1 MSSSLGRNSLI
12 MAAGTAA
19 SRVTGQV
26 RTILLAAALGTTGLA
41 ANAYQAGAMI
51 PQAVF
56 TLVSG
61 GIFNAVLVPQIVRTL
76 QQKDA
81 EERLNKLI
89 TLAISMLLGITLI
102 MAAATPLLTMLYVDG
117 HNRDLMALTNAFTL
131 WCMPQIFFYG
141 LYTVLGQIL
150 AAKDHFGAYAWSSVG
165 ANVISCAGFTAF
177 ILLFGRATEQ
187 PPQFWTG
194 DRLILTAGTWT
205 LGVAFQ
211 ALVLFIPLAKCGI
224 RYRPKFGLSGI
235 GLKSMGAVAGWSVGI
250 VIVDQLANIIT
261 TRIATS
267 APDRAHALHGLDILN
282 VAGNATYQNM
292 FTLYMLPYS
301 LIAVSVATALFPRIS
316 QAIATGNID
325 AARDALS
332 LALRNVGVLMMFF
345 SVAFIVMPVPIILAL
360 LPSVSGPEAALIAA
374 PLTMMGLGLPITSAY
389 LIIQRTFY
397 AFEDGR
403 TPFLFMLLFN
413 LIYVALLIGVV
424 FTLDPT
430 QWVTAT
436 ALATSVGHVFAF
448 PFLVPSLRRRFAGR
462 LDGRRIAGAFGKAL
476 FAGAAAVVAGLLARG
491 PVYAL
496 LGIWTAADQAAAGG
510 AGAGAGAGATG
521 RGQIMTA
528 DTAIANWPQAI
539 GACVLLIIVITLVYV
554 GVLWLL
560 RSRELRAAISM
571 GAALLHHG
579 NTESAAANAGENAA
593 IASDISPDDL
603 PPEPPAANAHVSA
616 GQPTATS
623 QDARNNPVKAAAE
636 PLTSTTPTIRMTP
649 KPTSPLSSS
658 YGVGMKPQLGDT
670 IINRY
675 TLVSPLR
682 NTPGLQAWKANDRM
696 LAQDCQVFIVTDRRA
711 IAQVNDVTSVL
722 ASMRDPR
729 LTQVLQLHHGGELPI
744 IVTREDAGLSVSDYL
759 RGPARSILSYS
770 AIRSILGETTSI
782 VGMLLSRG
790 VVDHAISTDT
800 VRICATGIQL
810 ADIPVSMMLQD
821 VSEKVGAAAGA
832 EERAVRQ
839 LAVLLYA
846 LLTGT
851 PSTMNTTFDMSQLK
865 DDVPGEFKLICR
877 RGLGLH
883 SDDAFNAPLSSLA
896 EIDALLG
903 TWSPLNQLMEHDIAL
918 PSIAGTA
925 SVMLAAIKP
934 TPQDALL
941 DIPAGM
947 VNTNPL
953 PPLSLNTPKYASA
966 LTSDDVVDVTPL
978 TGDLFSAFDT
988 PSHADDGSMTT
999 VPLNVSS
1006 VRHGDAGAGVAGA
1019 GAAPAVPTVPG
1030 YSFPVSTAVSRP
1042 TAPINV
1048 SGVSGSAEASAGT
1061 AGTAT
1066 NATSEAEANDIEAT
1080 QALPAA
1086 IAPPTVPPPVAD
1098 PALEATQ
1105 IIEPVTV
1112 PTPAAVPQ
1120 TVSVK
1125 TAVTRPDK
1133 IATAAQDADVADE
1146 TVMLGLPTK
1155 IITVIVGIAVVVGA
1169 GFLAIRSLNNASNGN
1184 IGGSSSSE
1192 SDPWAASNLNNVP
1205 FGNDTTANQTDG
1217 TDGSNDSSD
1226 SSDSDKS
1233 SSTNSSNGSSSSS
1246 DSSSKTKVVTAD
1258 KNVSKV
1264 PDPRYENNTALAIAS
1279 QSFLTSPGGQN
1290 GFAYHLH
1297 LQNASKVYR
1306 MKITI
1311 TTSGGKGYVYTDTDG
1326 DPTKGKQMAEFSFA
1340 DGGTTEVKF
1349 TSVANTQDVVLWV
1362 PIDSLP
1368 NGKLYIQKVELF

>member
-1 MSSSLGRNSLI
+1 
-12 MAAGTAA
+12 
-19 SRVTGQV
+19 
-26 RTILLAAALGTTGLA
+26 
-41 ANAYQAGAMI
+41 
-51 PQAVF
+51 
-56 TLVSG
+56 
-61 GIFNAVLVPQIVRTL
+61 
-76 QQKDA
+76 
-81 EERLNKLI
+81 
-89 TLAISMLLGITLI
+89 
-102 MAAATPLLTMLYVDG
+102 
-117 HNRDLMALTNAFTL
+117 
-131 WCMPQIFFYG
+131 
-141 LYTVLGQIL
+141 
-150 AAKDHFGAYAWSSVG
+150 
-165 ANVISCAGFTAF
+165 
-177 ILLFGRATEQ
+177 
-187 PPQFWTG
+187 
-194 DRLILTAGTWT
+194 
-205 LGVAFQ
+205 
-211 ALVLFIPLAKCGI
+211 
-224 RYRPKFGLSGI
+224 
-235 GLKSMGAVAGWSVGI
+235 
-250 VIVDQLANIIT
+250 
-261 TRIATS
+261 
-267 APDRAHALHGLDILN
+267 
-282 VAGNATYQNM
+282 
-292 FTLYMLPYS
+292 
-301 LIAVSVATALFPRIS
+301 
-316 QAIATGNID
+316 
-325 AARDALS
+325 
-332 LALRNVGVLMMFF
+332 
-345 SVAFIVMPVPIILAL
+345 
-360 LPSVSGPEAALIAA
+360 
-374 PLTMMGLGLPITSAY
+374 
-389 LIIQRTFY
+389 
-397 AFEDGR
+397 
-403 TPFLFMLLFN
+403 
-413 LIYVALLIGVV
+413 
-424 FTLDPT
+424 
-430 QWVTAT
+430 
-436 ALATSVGHVFAF
+436 
-448 PFLVPSLRRRFAGR
+448 
-462 LDGRRIAGAFGKAL
+462 
-476 FAGAAAVVAGLLARG
+476 
-491 PVYAL
+491 
-496 LGIWTAADQAAAGG
+496 
-510 AGAGAGAGATG
+510 
-521 RGQIMTA
+521 
-528 DTAIANWPQAI
+528 
-539 GACVLLIIVITLVYV
+539 
-554 GVLWLL
+554 
-560 RSRELRAAISM
+560 
-571 GAALLHHG
+571 
-579 NTESAAANAGENAA
+579 
-593 IASDISPDDL
+593 
-603 PPEPPAANAHVSA
+603 
-616 GQPTATS
+616 
-623 QDARNNPVKAAAE
+623 
-636 PLTSTTPTIRMTP
+636 
-649 KPTSPLSSS
+649 
-658 YGVGMKPQLGDT
+658 MKPQLGDT

-711 IAQVNDVTSVL
+711 IVQVNDVTSVL

-770 AIRSILGETTSI
+770 AIRSILGEATSI

-988 PSHADDGSMTT
+988 PSHADGGSMTT

-1006 VRHGDAGAGVAGA
+1006 VRHGDAGMGVSGA
-1019 GAAPAVPTVPG
+1019 ATSVPSATAPAVPTVPG

-1048 SGVSGSAEASAGT
+1048 SGASGSAEASAET
-1061 AGTAT
+1061 AGTA
-1066 NATSEAEANDIEAT
+1066 ASEAEANDIEAT

-1086 IAPPTVPPPVAD
+1086 IAPPTVPPPVVD

-1184 IGGSSSSE
+1184 IGGGSSSE

-1217 TDGSNDSSD
+1217 TDGSTGSNSASGT
-1226 SSDSDKS
+1226 SGESGSDKS
-1233 SSTNSSNGSSSSS
+1233 SSTNSSSG
-1246 DSSSKTKVVTAD
+1246 SSSKTKVVTAD